1 MSAFQRAADGGIAV
15 RITIM
20 NGLRRANGNAFMQSM
35 GDAVESALKKPAY
48 DGMRNNSLV
57 QAHRSMQERVKFTKP
72 GGTAG

>member
-1 MSAFQRAADGGIAV
+1 MVFGGRTETDIIYGI
-15 RITIM
+15 R
-20 NGLRRANGNAFMQSM
+20 SM